1 MKSLL
6 LILGLV
12 YTLFGGT
19 YDYVY
24 TAKDK
29 VDANETAKS
38 LDFFM
43 YGDFDEI
50 IRFDSL
56 VEDEDNADELDTI
69 VKTIKQYVKDKKEIK
84 IKIIEII
91 YKFLMPRRNILR
103 YAKVIKA
110 LDLIEKKSSITTN
123 LAGMHINKG
132 NFFISFML

>member
-38 LDFFM
+38 LDFLCM
-43 YGDFDEI
+43 EI
-50 IRFDSL
+50 LMRLFVL
-56 VEDEDNADELDTI
+56 
-69 VKTIKQYVKDKKEIK
+69 
-84 IKIIEII
+84 
-91 YKFLMPRRNILR
+91 FL
-103 YAKVIKA
+103 
-110 LDLIEKKSSITTN
+110 
-123 LAGMHINKG
+123 
-132 NFFISFML
+132 